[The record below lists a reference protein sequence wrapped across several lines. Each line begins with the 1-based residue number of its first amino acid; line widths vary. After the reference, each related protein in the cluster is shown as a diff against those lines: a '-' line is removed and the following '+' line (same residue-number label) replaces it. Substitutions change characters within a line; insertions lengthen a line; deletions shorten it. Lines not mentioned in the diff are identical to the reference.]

1 MALSWEY
8 ERKYGK
14 HRVNPTSFLPNN
26 HDADVAKF
34 SKKLVQ
40 KYFQNQNWTRMLL
53 PKNELLQ
60 EKKIVEV
67 KVF

>member
-34 SKKLVQ
+34 SKKTCIEIILESQLDKNVATQ
-40 KYFQNQNWTRMLL
+40 K
-53 PKNELLQ
+53 
-60 EKKIVEV
+60 
-67 KVF
+67 